1 MTAFLEKVSNFYF
14 FLIVQSDP
22 NLNILEKG
30 SEMHAHKPEYKGK
43 TKCEPVIAKT
53 GPSLSWGMLG
63 NPIFSS
69 RDASNTHRKQ

>member
-1 MTAFLEKVSNFYF
+1 
-14 FLIVQSDP
+14 
-22 NLNILEKG
+22 
-30 SEMHAHKPEYKGK
+30 MHAHKPEYKGK
-43 TKCEPVIAKT
+43 TKCELVIAKT